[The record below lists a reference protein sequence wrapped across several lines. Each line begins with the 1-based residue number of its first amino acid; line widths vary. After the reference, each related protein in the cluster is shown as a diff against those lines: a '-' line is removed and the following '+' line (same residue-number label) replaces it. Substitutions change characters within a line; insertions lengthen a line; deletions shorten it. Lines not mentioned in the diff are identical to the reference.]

1 MIKDKNIVNE
11 KIAYSLE
18 EASEMLGVSKGHLRN
33 ESTRGK
39 LKFLRSG
46 RRVLITSVEI
56 LRYLES
62 LSTDDTDN
70 NTEITNSNYSKGGL
84 YESTTF

>member
-1 MIKDKNIVNE
+1 MNKKLELIMG

-33 ESTRGK
+33 ENTRGK

-46 RRVLITSVEI
+46 RRILITSVEI
-56 LRYLES
+56 HRYLES
-62 LSTDDTDN
+62 LSAD
-70 NTEITNSNYSKGGL
+70 NTEITSSNYSEGEF
-84 YESTTF
+84 YEITTF